1 MKQSSALEYKNREI
15 GKGKKMSIVGSFA
28 EFGTP
33 KWFVELTE

>member
-15 GKGKKMSIVGSFA
+15 GKEKKVSILGLFA

-33 KWFVELTE
+33 K

>member
-15 GKGKKMSIVGSFA
+15 GKEKKVSILGLFA

-33 KWFVELTE
+33 KQFVELTE